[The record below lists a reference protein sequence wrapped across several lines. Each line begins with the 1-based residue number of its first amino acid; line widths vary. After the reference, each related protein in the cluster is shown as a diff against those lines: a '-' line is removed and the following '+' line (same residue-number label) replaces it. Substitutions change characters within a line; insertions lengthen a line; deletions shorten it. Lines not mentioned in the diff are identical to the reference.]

1 MRRCLFFLACA
12 FFLAMPAW
20 ADDFETL
27 AQEFWKWRAIHQP
40 LSGDDIPRIARPAG
54 WTPDWSAGSVAE
66 QRRSLTGFEARWKK
80 INPSSWPVARQ
91 VDYRLIGSALARVRW
106 ELDIAA
112 AWQRNPRFYVQQ
124 TLGAIFD
131 MLLEPPPFDGARA
144 AEIVRRMENIPRTVE
159 QAKANL
165 TDARAPFA
173 KLAVDELKNVR
184 ARLQTVV
191 RELKPLLPSAQ
202 ALALDGATEKAAA
215 ALEAYQSWLE
225 QKIPAMKSETAVGR
239 ANYIFFLK
247 NVALMPYSPE
257 RLVEMG
263 RQEWERAVAF
273 EAYEKNRNRRVRPVE
288 VPRYTRD
295 QQWSM
300 EKADA
305 ATRRYLEEQGI
316 QTVPGWV
323 KRYVLRPVPAYL
335 VPLGDLGVNND
346 LTGPGR
352 LDRDG
357 TSWIPKP
364 DPSLGYFNKAY
375 ATDTR
380 TQIAHEGNG
389 HYLQLV
395 ISWAHED
402 WMRRH
407 YYDSGPNE
415 GLAFYNEELM
425 LQAGLFEDSP
435 HTREVIY
442 NFMRL
447 RALRVEVDVKLA
459 TGEFSIEKAAEYL
472 RTTVPM
478 DEKTA
483 LQEAADFA
491 SGPGQAIT
499 YQIGKLQI
507 MRMLADAR
515 LKQADK
521 FSVRAFHDFVWKNGN
536 VPLALQRWE
545 LLGLRDDLDAV
556 DRLR

>member
-1 MRRCLFFLACA
+1 MRRCLFFMACA
-12 FFLAMPAW
+12 MFLAAPAW

-27 AQEFWKWRAIHQP
+27 AQDFWKWRTLHQP
-40 LSGDDIPRIARPAG
+40 LGGDDIPRIARPAG
-54 WTPDWSAGSVAE
+54 WVPDWSAASVAA
-66 QRRSLTGFEARWKK
+66 QRKALADFEARWQK
-80 INPSSWPVARQ
+80 INPASWPVARQ
-91 VDYRLIGSALARVRW
+91 VDYRLMGSAMARVRW
-106 ELDIAA
+106 ELDITA

-124 TLGAIFD
+124 TLGAIFAL
-131 MLLEPPPFDGARA
+131 LLEPPPFDGARV
-144 AEIVRRMENIPRTVE
+144 AEITRRFESIPRTVQ

-165 TDARAPFA
+165 ADARAPFA
-173 KLAVDELKNVR
+173 RLAVAELSDVR
-184 ARLQTVV
+184 ARLQTAV
-191 RELKPLLPSAQ
+191 RELKPFLPPAQ
-202 ALALDGATEKAAA
+202 ASALEAPAEKAAA
-215 ALEAYQSWLE
+215 ALESYRSWLE
-225 QKIPAMKSETAVGR
+225 QKLPAMKPETAVGR
-239 ANYIFFLK
+239 ANYVFFLK
-247 NVALMPYSPE
+247 NVALLPYSPE
-257 RLVEMG
+257 RLVELG
-263 RQEWERAVAF
+263 RQEWERAISF
-273 EAYEKNRNRRVRPVE
+273 EAYEKNRNRRVRPMDM
-288 VPRYTRD
+288 PRYVPD

-305 ATRRYLEEQGI
+305 ATRRFLKEQGI
-316 QTVPGWV
+316 QTVPAWV
-323 KRYVLRPVPAYL
+323 KHYVLRPVPAYL

-357 TSWIPKP
+357 TSWIPRP

-395 ISWAHED
+395 LSWAHED
-402 WMRRH
+402 WIRRH

-435 HTREVIY
+435 HTREIIY
-442 NFMRL
+442 SFMRL

-472 RTTVPM
+472 RNTVPV

-507 MRMLADAR
+507 LRLLADAR
-515 LKQADK
+515 LLQAEK
-521 FSVRAFHDFVWKNGN
+521 FSLRAFHDFVWKNGN

-545 LLGLRDDLDAV
+545 MLGKRDDLDAV